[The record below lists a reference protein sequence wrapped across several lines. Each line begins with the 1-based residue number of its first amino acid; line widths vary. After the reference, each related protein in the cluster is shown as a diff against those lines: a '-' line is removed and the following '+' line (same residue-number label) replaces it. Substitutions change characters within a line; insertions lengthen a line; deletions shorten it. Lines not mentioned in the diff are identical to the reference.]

1 MQWLIESANASQEAV
16 PDQGSRFLIG
26 NGYMGIR
33 GTLDEHGREQLAAV
47 NLAGIYDRVGNG
59 WREPLNAPNP
69 LHTVIYVDG
78 KALALP
84 ETEAVCHAQSLD
96 FYHAVL
102 RRKTVWQTSKGAV
115 TVESRRFAD
124 MAHPHLIGQEY
135 AISVDA
141 PMEIRLLAEIDRDI
155 WEIYGPHYNH
165 MEFSKEK
172 DNLYCLAHVQNGKD
186 QVAVGRSCR
195 LFSQARQRLPSQDAP
210 LPIGRAEEEGAFVY
224 DLYMEP
230 EKTVILKSVCAVYTT
245 NDGAEPLAAVQEALR
260 QEPDI
265 DLLLEAHKEAWEK
278 IWAVGQVELEG
289 DDMARDCVNYSLYHL
304 NCIAPRHR
312 KDLSIPARGLSG
324 QTYKGAVFWDSEM
337 FILDYF
343 LYTQPQV
350 AKSMVRYRIDTLP
363 GALEKAK
370 SYGWQGAF
378 YAWESQEG
386 GFDGCSDYNVTDV
399 FTGRPMRTYFRDKQV
414 HISSAIA
421 RAVMLYTEVSG
432 DLSLLTEG
440 GARTVL
446 ECARFYYSLL
456 VKRAT
461 GDRWE
466 IHDVIGPDEYHE
478 RVNNNAYTNK
488 MAAETFRWA
497 MKAAALLKKV
507 DEKAYREF
515 CAQTGAEELLPV
527 LKQAAEQLYVPEPD
541 ESGVIPQFD
550 GYEDLEDASLQEVRD
565 RLLDSREYWGGAY
578 GVASQTRIIKQA
590 DIVTMLELFHREY
603 SREVLR
609 KNWDYYEPRTEH
621 GSSLSACM
629 YALLACRYGE
639 PDRAYPFFMKSAQA
653 DWLGG
658 GKQWAGLVYIGG
670 THPAAEGGA
679 WKVLAEGFAGLECT
693 ENGPVLHP
701 CLPKGWK
708 RVAFRFCCRGRQYLA
723 EVTPDTA
730 EITAL

>member
-1 MQWLIESANASQEAV
+1 MQWMIENNNASQEAM
-16 PDQGSRFLIG
+16 PDNGNRFLVG
-26 NGYMGIR
+26 NGYLGIR
-33 GTLDEHGREQLAAV
+33 GTLDEHGRDQLAAV
-47 NLAGIYDRVGNG
+47 NLAGIYDRVGDG

-69 LHTVIYVDG
+69 LHTVVYADG

-84 ETEAVCHAQSLD
+84 EVEAADHIQSLD
-96 FYHAVL
+96 FYHAIL
-102 RRKTVWQTSKGAV
+102 MRKTTWHISTGAV

-124 MAHPHLIGQEY
+124 MAHSHFIGQEFTV
-135 AISVDA
+135 SVDA
-141 PMEIRLLAEIDRDI
+141 PMELQLLAEIDTDI
-155 WEIYGPHYNH
+155 WEIYGPHYNKI
-165 MEFSKEK
+165 EFSSEN
-172 DNLYCLAHVQNGKD
+172 DSLYCLAYVQNNKD
-186 QVAVGRSCR
+186 RVAVGRSCK
-195 LFSQARQRLPSQDAP
+195 LSVEAKCQDKDGTF
-210 LPIGRAEEEGAFVY
+210 IY
-224 DLYMEP
+224 DLHMEP
-230 EKTVILKSVCAVYTT
+230 GKKVTLKSVSAVYTT
-245 NDGAEPLAAVQEALR
+245 NDEADPLTAVKTALQEN
-260 QEPDI
+260 PDF
-265 DLLLEAHKEAWEK
+265 DVLLTSHKEAWKK
-278 IWAVGQVELEG
+278 IWDVGQVELEG
-289 DDMARDCVNYSLYHL
+289 DDMARDCINYSLYHL

-312 KDLSIPARGLSG
+312 NDLSIPARGLSG

-343 LYTQPQV
+343 LYTQPEV
-350 AKSMVRYRIDTLP
+350 AKSMVRYRVDTLK

-399 FTGRPMRTYFRDKQV
+399 FTKRPMRTFFRDKQV
-414 HISSAIA
+414 HISSAVA
-421 RAVMLYTEVSG
+421 RAVMLYTEVTG
-432 DLSLLTEG
+432 DLSLLKEG

-461 GDRWE
+461 DDRWE

-488 MAAETFRWA
+488 MAGETFNWA
-497 MKAAALLKKV
+497 IEAADILKED
-507 DEKAYREF
+507 DEKAYQEF
-515 CAQTGAEELLPV
+515 CEQTGAKELLPKLSQAV
-527 LKQAAEQLYVPEPD
+527 LHLYIPGPD
-541 ESGVIPQFD
+541 ETGVIPQFD
-550 GYEDLEDASLQEVRD
+550 GYGELEDTTVEEVRK
-565 RLLDSREYWGGAY
+565 RLLDPREYWGGAY
-578 GVASQTRIIKQA
+578 GVASHTQIIKQA
-590 DIVTMLELFHREY
+590 DVVTMLEMFHRDYPEDI
-603 SREVLR
+603 LR

-639 PDRAYPFFMKSAQA
+639 PDRAYPFFMKSAQS

-679 WKVLAEGFAGLECT
+679 WKVLAEGFAGLEWT
-693 ENGPVLHP
+693 KAGPVLRP

-708 RVAFRFCCRGRQYLA
+708 RVAFCFCCRGKWYRA
-723 EVTPDTA
+723 EVTPVDARVTV
-730 EITAL
+730 L

>member
-1 MQWLIESANASQEAV
+1 MQWIIENKNPSQEAV
-16 PDQGSRFLIG
+16 PDNGNRFLVG
-26 NGYMGIR
+26 NGYLGIR
-33 GTLDEHGREQLAAV
+33 GTLDEHGRDQLAAV
-47 NLAGIYDRVGNG
+47 NLAGIYDQVGDG

-69 LHTVIYVDG
+69 LHTVIYAEG
-78 KALALP
+78 QALTLP
-84 ETEAVCHAQSLD
+84 DTEAVHHVQSLD
-96 FYHAVL
+96 FYHAIMT
-102 RRKTVWQTSKGAV
+102 RNTVWQTSKGTV

-124 MAHPHLIGQEY
+124 MAHPHIIGQEY
-135 AISVDA
+135 TISVDT
-141 PMEIRLLAEIDRDI
+141 PMEVELLAKIDTDI
-155 WEIYGPHYNH
+155 WEIYGPHYNKI
-165 MEFSKEK
+165 EFSREN
-172 DNLYCLAHVQNGKD
+172 DSLYCLAYVQNDRD
-186 QVAVGRSCR
+186 QVAVGRRCKV
-195 LFSQARQRLPSQDAP
+195 FSPADQSAWP
-210 LPIGRAEEEGAFVY
+210 GRREKDGAFIY
-224 DLYMEP
+224 DLHMEP
-230 EKTVILKSVCAVYTT
+230 GKSVTLQSISAIYTT
-245 NDGAEPLAAVQEALR
+245 NDETEPLAAVQTALR
-260 QEPDI
+260 EEPDF
-265 DLLLEAHKEAWEK
+265 DALLDTHKEAWEK

-289 DDMARDCVNYSLYHL
+289 DDMARDCINYSLYHL

-312 KDLSIPARGLSG
+312 NDLSIPARGLSG

-343 LYTQPQV
+343 LYTQPEV

-386 GFDGCSDYNVTDV
+386 GYDGCSDYNVTDV
-399 FTGRPMRTYFRDKQV
+399 FTKRPMRTFFRDKQV
-414 HISSAIA
+414 HISSAVA
-421 RAVMLYTEVSG
+421 RAVMLYTNVTG
-432 DLSLLTEG
+432 DLSLLVEG
-440 GARTVL
+440 GARTIL

-461 GDRWE
+461 SDRWE

-497 MKAAALLKKV
+497 IEAAGKLMKA
-507 DEKAYREF
+507 DGKAYAEF
-515 CAQTGAEELLPV
+515 CDRTGAEELLPKLENAV
-527 LKQAAEQLYVPEPD
+527 RHLYVPEPD
-541 ESGVIPQFD
+541 EFGVISQFD
-550 GYEDLEDASLQEVRD
+550 GYADLEDTTVEEVRS
-565 RLLDSREYWGGAY
+565 RLLDPREYWGGAY
-578 GVASQTRIIKQA
+578 GVASHTQIIKQA
-590 DIVTMLELFHREY
+590 DVVTMLEMFHGDY
-603 SREVLR
+603 SQEILR

-629 YALLACRYGE
+629 YALLACRFGE

-679 WKVLAEGFAGLECT
+679 WKVLAEGFAGLELT
-693 ENGPVLHP
+693 GDGPVLRA

-708 RVAFRFCCRGRQYLA
+708 RVAFRFCCGGKRYRA

-730 EITAL
+730 RMIEL

>member
-1 MQWLIESANASQEAV
+1 MQWLIENNNSSKEAA
-16 PDQGSRFLIG
+16 PDNGNRFLVG

-33 GTLDEHGREQLAAV
+33 GTLDEHGRDQLAAV
-47 NLAGIYDRVGNG
+47 NLAGIYDRVGDG

-69 LHTVIYVDG
+69 LHTVIYAEG

-84 ETEAVCHAQSLD
+84 EMEAVHHVQSLD
-96 FYHAVL
+96 FYHAIL
-102 RRKTVWQTSKGAV
+102 MRKTTWKTPKGTV

-124 MAHPHLIGQEY
+124 MVHPHLIGQEY
-135 AISVDA
+135 TVSVDA
-141 PMEIRLLAEIDRDI
+141 PMEIQILAEIDTDI
-155 WEIYGPHYNH
+155 WEIYGPHYNKI
-165 MEFSKEK
+165 EYSREN
-172 DNLYCLAHVQNGKD
+172 DNLYCLAYVQNGRD
-186 QVAVGRSCR
+186 QVAVGRKCR
-195 LFSQARQRLPSQDAP
+195 ISGQADQNDQFER
-210 LPIGRAEEEGAFVY
+210 EEKDGAFIY
-224 DLYMEP
+224 DLHMEP
-230 EKTVILKSVCAVYTT
+230 GKHVTLKSICAVYTT
-245 NDGAEPLAAVQEALR
+245 NDEAEPLAAVQTAFREEHDFEALL
-260 QEPDI
+260 DT
-265 DLLLEAHKEAWEK
+265 HKEAWDK

-289 DDMARDCVNYSLYHL
+289 DDMARDCINYSLYHL

-312 KDLSIPARGLSG
+312 NDLSIPARGLSG

-343 LYTQPQV
+343 LYTQPEV

-386 GFDGCSDYNVTDV
+386 GYDGCSDYNVTDV
-399 FTGRPMRTYFRDKQV
+399 FTKRPMRTFFRDKQV
-414 HISSAIA
+414 HISAAVA
-421 RAVMLYTEVSG
+421 RAVMLYTDVTG
-432 DLSLLTEG
+432 DVSLLAKG

-488 MAAETFRWA
+488 MAAETCRWA
-497 MKAAALLKKV
+497 IKAAEKLKES
-507 DEKAYREF
+507 DGKAYAEF
-515 CAQTGAEELLPV
+515 CVQTNAEEFLPKLSQTV
-527 LKQAAEQLYVPEPD
+527 KSIYVPEPN

-550 GYEDLEDASLQEVRD
+550 GYADLEDTTVQEVRN
-565 RLLDSREYWGGAY
+565 RLLDPREYWGGAY
-578 GVASQTRIIKQA
+578 GVASHTQVIKQA
-590 DIVTMLELFHREY
+590 DVVTMLEMFHGDY
-603 SREVLR
+603 SQEILR

-629 YALLACRYGE
+629 YALLACRFGE
-639 PDRAYPFFMKSAQA
+639 PDQAYPFFMKSAQA

-679 WKVLAEGFAGLECT
+679 WKVLAEGFAGLEWT
-693 ENGPVLHP
+693 DNGPILRA
-701 CLPKGWK
+701 CLPKDWK
-708 RVAFRFCCRGRQYLA
+708 RVSFRFCCRGKWYRA
-723 EVTPDTA
+723 EVEPDAA
-730 EITAL
+730 EIIEL